1 MKKAS
6 LDSTF
11 LCKSK
16 KKDGDDGNLSGDKNV
31 MEDGS
36 TSMYWQSI
44 GQIYAWVKFLCVIF
58 FLRILRIR
66 RALWKICTSKK
77 KKIK

>member
-1 MKKAS
+1 MYASLYTIHETSLSSMKKAS

-36 TSMYWQSI
+36 TSMYWDWQSI
-44 GQIYAWVKFLCVIF
+44 GQIYA
-58 FLRILRIR
+58 
-66 RALWKICTSKK
+66 
-77 KKIK
+77 

>member
-1 MKKAS
+1 MYASLYTIHETSLSSMKKAS

-31 MEDGS
+31 MEVQVCKR
-36 TSMYWQSI
+36 TSI
-44 GQIYAWVKFLCVIF
+44 GQIYA
-58 FLRILRIR
+58 
-66 RALWKICTSKK
+66 
-77 KKIK
+77 

>member
-44 GQIYAWVKFLCVIF
+44 RQIYAWAKFYVSYFSSGSSGLEELCEKF
-58 FLRILRIR
+58 
-66 RALWKICTSKK
+66 ALPKK
-77 KKIK
+77 KNK